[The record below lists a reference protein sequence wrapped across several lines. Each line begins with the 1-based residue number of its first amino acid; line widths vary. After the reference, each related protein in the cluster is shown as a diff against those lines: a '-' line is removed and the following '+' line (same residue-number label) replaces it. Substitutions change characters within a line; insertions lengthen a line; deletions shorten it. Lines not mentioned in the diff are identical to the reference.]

1 MLGLNDQ
8 ELLVK
13 LLDEMKVRNFRLM
26 SYWNDVEVERDQF
39 NFARI
44 KWQLEQIQMRG
55 GQVILVVG
63 RRQPRWPECHNP
75 SWLGS
80 IDQSAQHQAEL
91 QYIRATV
98 EELKQYST
106 IVAWQVENEP
116 FLDIFGECPS
126 EKPQEFRDKLAWVQS
141 LDQRPTIV
149 TDSGELS
156 SWYRTSSLNPI
167 IGTSLYRHT
176 WNKWYGDFYYPLP
189 PAYYHWKAKLLKL
202 VTPLEKIF
210 ISELQLEPWGDKS
223 PAETPI
229 NEQLLSMNNLR
240 FTKNVDFARQVGFSE
255 IYFWGAEWWYWM
267 KEKQNNDSFWQQ
279 AILIFKNQNND

>member
-1 MLGLNDQ
+1 M
-8 ELLVK
+8 
-13 LLDEMKVRNFRLM
+13 
-26 SYWNDVEVERDQF
+26 
-39 NFARI
+39 
-44 KWQLEQIQMRG
+44 
-55 GQVILVVG
+55 
-63 RRQPRWPECHNP
+63 
-75 SWLGS
+75 
-80 IDQSAQHQAEL
+80 
-91 QYIRATV
+91 
-98 EELKQYST
+98 
-106 IVAWQVENEP
+106 
-116 FLDIFGECPS
+116 
-126 EKPQEFRDKLAWVQS
+126 
-141 LDQRPTIV
+141 
-149 TDSGELS
+149 
-156 SWYRTSSLNPI
+156 
-167 IGTSLYRHT
+167 LYRHT